1 MADTISTVHGDIPVA
16 SLPAGFGDRKE
27 LGTVA
32 FERTRMPMVMTDA
45 RQQDNPIVLAN
56 TAFLDLTGYTA
67 DEVLGRNCRFLQ
79 GPSTSAAAVAEV
91 RLGIAE
97 EREVDVELLNYRKDG
112 SVFWNQLHISP
123 IRNDSGNVAYFFAS
137 QVDVTE
143 FRKVQSLEASEH
155 RLLME
160 VDHRAK
166 NVLAIVDSLV
176 RLSRADDVA
185 QYASSIQQRVQAL
198 SHAHS
203 LLSERGWKE
212 VGLREVIQRQVERYT
227 SWGEFEGPEI
237 AVPASIV
244 QPLSLVIH
252 ELAVNA
258 AVHGALSTP
267 GGRLCIEWEK
277 TEHVGGFKMIWKE
290 FGIRQPDNPK
300 SGFGTV
306 MVKTM
311 IERQLSGRLRRDWLD
326 GGLEIRL
333 EVPGL
338 GHSTI
343 AAPTP

>member
-1 MADTISTVHGDIPVA
+1 
-16 SLPAGFGDRKE
+16 
-27 LGTVA
+27 
-32 FERTRMPMVMTDA
+32 MVMTDA

-79 GPSTSAAAVAEV
+79 GPSTAAAAVAEV

-112 SVFWNQLHISP
+112 TAFWNQLHISP
-123 IRNDSGNVAYFFAS
+123 IRDDNGDVAYFFAS

-198 SHAHS
+198 SHAHA
-203 LLSERGWKE
+203 LLSERGWNE
-212 VGLREVIQRQVERYT
+212 VALRDVIQRQVERYT
-227 SWGEFEGPEI
+227 TQGELSGPEI
-237 AVPASIV
+237 AVAASVV

-258 AVHGALSTP
+258 AMHGALSTP

-277 TEHVGGFKMIWKE
+277 IDPNGGFKMTWNE
-290 FGIRQPDNPK
+290 SGIQQPENPK

-306 MVKTM
+306 MVKAM
-311 IERQLSGRLRRDWLD
+311 IEKQLSGRLRRDWLNR
-326 GGLEIRL
+326 GLEIRL
-333 EVPGL
+333 EVPGF
-338 GHSTI
+338 S
-343 AAPTP
+343 PK

>member
-1 MADTISTVHGDIPVA
+1 MADKTSTVHGDVPVA
-16 SLPAGFGDRKE
+16 SMPTGFGDRKE

-56 TAFLDLTGYTA
+56 AAFLNLTGYTA

-79 GPSTSAAAVAEV
+79 GPLTSAAAVAEV

-97 EREVDVELLNYRKDG
+97 EQEVNVELLNYRKDG
-112 SVFWNQLHISP
+112 TAFWNQLHISP
-123 IRNDSGNVAYFFAS
+123 IHDDDGNVAYFFAS
-137 QVDVTE
+137 QIDVTE
-143 FRKVQSLEASEH
+143 FRKVQNLEASEH

-176 RLSRADDVA
+176 RLSRADDVT
-185 QYASSIQQRVQAL
+185 QYASAIQQRVQAL
-198 SHAHS
+198 SYAHI

-212 VGLREVIQRQVERYT
+212 VGLRDVIQRQVERYT
-227 SWGEFEGPEI
+227 SQGELKGPEI
-237 AVPASIV
+237 AIAASIV

-252 ELAVNA
+252 ELIVNA
-258 AVHGALSTP
+258 AVHGSLSTP

-277 TEHVGGFKMIWKE
+277 IGHDGGFKMIWKE
-290 FGIRQPDNPK
+290 PGIQQPDHPK

-306 MVKTM
+306 MVKAM
-311 IERQLSGRLRRDWLD
+311 IEQQLSGQLRRDWLD
-326 GGLEIRL
+326 RGLEIRL
-333 EVPGL
+333 EVPGF
-338 GHSTI
+338 S
-343 AAPTP
+343 